1 MTKVLGLTGGIAS
14 GKSTADHFFQK
25 QGLPLID
32 SDQIAHQILTPG
44 QEGYNL
50 VVEKFGPGFLTATK
64 EIDRRRLGQTV
75 FSDQSRLQ
83 TLNDITHPLI
93 FREIE
98 DRIAQNKRMK
108 KPLVIVDAPLLFETG
123 GQSYCDQTLLLAV
136 PEQIQLERLQ
146 ARDGLDEAEALKKI
160 HSQMPLAQKEKLADY
175 VVTNTGTISELENKL
190 AQLLLELK
198 KENQD
203 GMS

>member
-50 VVEKFGPGFLTATK
+50 VVKKFGSGFLTATK

-75 FSDQSRLQ
+75 FSDQSCLQ

-93 FREIE
+93 FREIQH
-98 DRIAQNKRMK
+98 RIAQNKRIK
-108 KPLVIVDAPLLFETG
+108 QPLVIVDAPLLFETG
-123 GQSYCDQTLLLAV
+123 GQSYCDQTLLIAV

-146 ARDGLDEAEALKKI
+146 TRDGLDEAEALKKI